1 MARSV
6 LNRKRRDKL
15 EEKEGEIG
23 KIRYSWGRQ
32 EERNEKDN
40 ERKREENEVK

>member
-1 MARSV
+1 MFKLKMSYWIVMARSV

-23 KIRYSWGRQ
+23 KIRYS
-32 EERNEKDN
+32 
-40 ERKREENEVK
+40 